1 MKKQKDQLKAG
12 IILNYVNMGIGNLIP
27 VFYTPI
33 MLSLLGQKEYGLYK
47 LSSSATSYLSL
58 ISMGLGAA
66 ITRYLIKART
76 EKGKEAEENMF
87 GFFNIIFNL
96 IAVVTLLVGW
106 ILVCNLF
113 HWYGNSLT
121 ADELG
126 RMQLLVLLM
135 VINMALG
142 FSLSPYMSI
151 VTSHEKFL
159 FYQSMN
165 IMLTCVGP
173 ALNLI
178 VLFAGAAS
186 IGMAVVSIAISVVSR
201 IVYQIYIARQ
211 MKIKPRYNKLP
222 INQLRNVLTF
232 SFWVFLSNV
241 VGQLYNATDTIMI
254 GMVPALATTGVA
266 VYNIG
271 IMLSNIIG
279 GVSTGISSLLSPTVN
294 KMVFQGAG
302 GEELTTLAVRV
313 GRIQGMIAV
322 LLVSGFISFGK
333 PFIKLY
339 VGPGYEEAYWVAL
352 WVSIP
357 AIIFLVQSVCLSIIT
372 AENKHQF
379 RSVMYLFIAILNV
392 AGTWFLMKLWGII
405 GAAAM
410 TGIATVIG
418 QGFLMNW
425 YYSKKTE
432 INIRRFWK
440 EIAPIFR
447 VPIVL
452 ICLTDFIDNI
462 ILFNTW
468 SKLLIGIILYSC
480 IYVELL
486 WVFTLNKEEKNFL
499 KRVVRK

>member
-1 MKKQKDQLKAG
+1 
-12 IILNYVNMGIGNLIP
+12 
-27 VFYTPI
+27 
-33 MLSLLGQKEYGLYK
+33 
-47 LSSSATSYLSL
+47 
-58 ISMGLGAA
+58 
-66 ITRYLIKART
+66 
-76 EKGKEAEENMF
+76 
-87 GFFNIIFNL
+87 
-96 IAVVTLLVGW
+96 
-106 ILVCNLF
+106 
-113 HWYGNSLT
+113 
-121 ADELG
+121 
-126 RMQLLVLLM
+126 
-135 VINMALG
+135 
-142 FSLSPYMSI
+142 
-151 VTSHEKFL
+151 
-159 FYQSMN
+159 
-165 IMLTCVGP
+165 MLTCVGP
-173 ALNLI
+173 ALNLV

-186 IGMAVVSIAISVVSR
+186 IGMAIVSIAISIVSR
-201 IVYQIYIARQ
+201 IIYQIYIARQ
-211 MKIKPRYNKLP
+211 MKIKPRYDKLP

-294 KMVFQGAG
+294 KMVFQGAS
-302 GEELTTLAVRV
+302 GEELTDLAIQV
-313 GRIQGMIAV
+313 GRIQSMIAV

-333 PFIKLY
+333 PFIDLY
-339 VGPGYEEAYWVAL
+339 VGSGYEDAYWVAL

-392 AGTWFLMKLWGII
+392 AGTWLLMKPWGII

-440 EIAPIFR
+440 EIAPIFG

-452 ICLTDFIDNI
+452 ICLMDFIDNI

-468 SKLLIGIILYSC
+468 PKLLMGIILYSC

-499 KRVVRK
+499 KRVAKK